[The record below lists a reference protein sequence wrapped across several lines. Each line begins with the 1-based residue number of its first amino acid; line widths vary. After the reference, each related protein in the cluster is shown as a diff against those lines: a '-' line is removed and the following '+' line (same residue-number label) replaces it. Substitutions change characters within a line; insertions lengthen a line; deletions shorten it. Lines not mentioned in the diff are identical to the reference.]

1 MWKVKKNAVS
11 KMTNKFLYKIF
22 SDIHRLGKVEKK
34 KKLEIRIS
42 ETRIK
47 KRSLFFRNLIFEALL

>member
-22 SDIHRLGKVEKK
+22 SDIHRLGKLEKK
-34 KKLEIRIS
+34 KKPRNKNIR
-42 ETRIK
+42 
-47 KRSLFFRNLIFEALL
+47 N